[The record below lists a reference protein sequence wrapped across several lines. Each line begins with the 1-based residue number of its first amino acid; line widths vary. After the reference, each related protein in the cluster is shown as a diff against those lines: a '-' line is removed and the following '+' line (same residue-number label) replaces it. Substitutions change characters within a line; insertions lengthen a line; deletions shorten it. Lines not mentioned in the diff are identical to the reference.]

1 MPFRVDRAFAD
12 PGNLPPNVTLRYY
25 CKHLRTEVTTGMVTR
40 MLPALLCIFVSS
52 DIAQTAAGFG
62 GALVVPIFD
71 EPLSEGR
78 TTSLAATAA
87 QKRLI
92 TILDEPSGRIFTPLL
107 ALSCLLTVCSVYFR
121 AESHLDPAEAEK
133 LVRMPSL
140 VILCSSIR
148 MNSPSVNRRAHA
160 RRSIRAKLARFL
172 SLCRDR

>member
-1 MPFRVDRAFAD
+1 
-12 PGNLPPNVTLRYY
+12 
-25 CKHLRTEVTTGMVTR
+25 

-52 DIAQTAAGFG
+52 DLAQTAAGYG
-62 GALVVPIFD
+62 GARVLPSFD
-71 EPLSEGR
+71 EPLSEGRTTSLAATAAQKRLTTILDELAQTAAGYGGARVLPISDEPLSQGR

-133 LVRMPSL
+133 LVCLRL
-140 VILCSSIR
+140 LF
-148 MNSPSVNRRAHA
+148 SVL
-160 RRSIRAKLARFL
+160 RSA
-172 SLCRDR
+172 